1 MEKKIVLL
9 YIDIQNEKA
18 FVRKISKEDRR
29 LNKMERALSLSIE
42 VNIDTI
48 ENVFSD

>member
-9 YIDIQNEKA
+9 YIDIGNEKA
-18 FVRKISKEDRR
+18 FVREISKEDRR
-29 LNKMERALSLSIE
+29 LNKIERALTLSIE

-48 ENVFSD
+48 EKVFTD